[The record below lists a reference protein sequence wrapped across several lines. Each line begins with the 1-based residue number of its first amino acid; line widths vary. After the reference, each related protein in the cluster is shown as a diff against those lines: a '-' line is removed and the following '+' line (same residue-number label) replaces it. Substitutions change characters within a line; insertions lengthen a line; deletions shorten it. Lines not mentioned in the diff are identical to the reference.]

1 LNILEDYH
9 VHCSYNDHSAPDLT
23 VKNVLKRAEK
33 KGLQVIAFT
42 EHVRKTSEWI
52 PDYLR
57 EIEEQAGSTSS
68 VRVVAGFE
76 AKILRDGSI
85 DCPKEYAEKYF
96 IVASFH
102 TKYADKNVWMDALK
116 TAISNPDVDVLG
128 HLAPEDGF
136 EIGTGEVRELAQ
148 LIVANDKVV
157 ELNAKYHRPPK
168 AWLQAFKDAGVRFN
182 LGSDAHS
189 LQEVGDFSKI
199 SDLISMVES
208 SR

>member
-1 LNILEDYH
+1 MNVLEDYH
-9 VHCSYNDHSAPDLT
+9 IHCSYNDHSAPDLT
-23 VKNVLKRAEK
+23 VKNVLRRAEE
-33 KGLQVIAFT
+33 KGLQVVAFT

-57 EIEEQAGSTSS
+57 EIGQASSS

-102 TKYADKNVWMDALK
+102 TKYADKKVWLDALK

-128 HLAPEDGF
+128 HLAPEDDF
-136 EIGTGEVRELAQ
+136 EIGTDEVKELAK
-148 LIVANDKVV
+148 LLVANDKTV

-168 AWLQAFKDAGVRFN
+168 AWLQVFKDAGVRFN

-189 LQEVGDFSKI
+189 LQEVGDFSRI

-208 SR
+208 R

>member
-1 LNILEDYH
+1 MNVLEDYH
-9 VHCSYNDHSAPDLT
+9 IHCSYNDHSAPDLT
-23 VKNVLKRAEK
+23 VKNVLRRAEE
-33 KGLQVIAFT
+33 KGLQVVAFT

-57 EIEEQAGSTSS
+57 EIGQASSS

-102 TKYADKNVWMDALK
+102 TKYADKKVWMDALK

-128 HLAPEDGF
+128 HLAPEDDF
-136 EIGTGEVRELAQ
+136 EIGTDEVKELAK
-148 LIVANDKVV
+148 LLVANDKTV

-168 AWLQAFKDAGVRFN
+168 AWLQVFKDAGVRFN

-189 LQEVGDFSKI
+189 LQEVGDFSRI

-208 SR
+208 R